1 MRKIRSPTP
10 KSRRAKEKKKAQL
23 YVMENNSTRSNTS
36 LINFG
41 TNGKHRQ
48 GDVGAISPFQG
59 IKNPKGNP
67 ERNENKTMAVYLP
80 NTKLKLYAYPEAH
93 KPDTKPRR
101 DEYQILE
108 EIEKQ
113 DIAAVLSPNLKSY
126 SRTFPTLITKLLLQ
140 ERYII

>member
-59 IKNPKGNP
+59 TKNPKGNP

-80 NTKLKLYAYPEAH
+80 N
-93 KPDTKPRR
+93 
-101 DEYQILE
+101 I
-108 EIEKQ
+108 
-113 DIAAVLSPNLKSY
+113 PN
-126 SRTFPTLITKLLLQ
+126 
-140 ERYII
+140 